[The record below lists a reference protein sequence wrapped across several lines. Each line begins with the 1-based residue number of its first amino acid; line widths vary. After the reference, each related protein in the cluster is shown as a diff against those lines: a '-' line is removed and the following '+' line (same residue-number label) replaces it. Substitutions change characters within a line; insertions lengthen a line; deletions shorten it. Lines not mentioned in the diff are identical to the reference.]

1 MELEKKQAA
10 GGPAG
15 KPGRPGKAAAG
26 QLLEERFVYKDDDQ
40 IDKAFD
46 WKQFTR
52 LFGYM
57 KPYARQ
63 MLPIVSVL
71 MILGTVTKLTVPFL
85 TSMAID
91 KAIAPKEGS
100 PSLTLL
106 YTLTASV
113 IVLYLIQWIAGV
125 YRIKYTNVIGQ
136 RVIYD
141 LRSDLFRHIQKLS
154 FNFFDKR
161 PAGSVLVRVT
171 NDINSLQDLFTNG
184 VVNLMI
190 DCVQLVGIMVILLL
204 INWKLGL
211 AVMITVPIM
220 FFVSTK
226 LRQKIRIAWQDV
238 RMKNSRINSH
248 LNESIQG
255 IRVTQAYTQE
265 QENMQY
271 FDAMNMDSRKS
282 WNKASAMNQAFG
294 PIIEVTGGIGTMI
307 LFWFGAYLIQ
317 SGDLTVGY
325 LVAFSTYVSNFWDP
339 INRLGQMYNQL
350 LVAMASSERI
360 FEYLDEQPAVQDK
373 PDAKPLPKI
382 QGDIRFK
389 NVVFEYEKG
398 RAALKGISL
407 DVKAGQSIALVG
419 HTGSGKSTIINLIGR
434 FYDIK
439 SGELTIDG
447 QDVREVQ
454 LQSLREQIGIVLQD
468 TFIFSGTIRDN
479 IRFGRLDATDREV
492 EEVAKA
498 VDAHEFIMKLPRGY
512 DTEVEERGSALSMGQ
527 RQLLSFARALL
538 ADPRILILDEAT
550 ASIDTETEIKIQDAL
565 KILLQGRTSFIVA
578 HRLSTIRHADKIVVL
593 DHGEIKE
600 EGNHA
605 ELTERDGIYN
615 GLIEAQFRFL

>member
-1 MELEKKQAA
+1 MEANQGGSPGAKKIHI
-10 GGPAG
+10 
-15 KPGRPGKAAAG
+15 KESI
-26 QLLEERFVYKDDDQ
+26 EERFVYKDDDQ

-57 KPYARQ
+57 RPYAKQ
-63 MLPIVSVL
+63 MLPLVSIM
-71 MILGTVTKLTVPFL
+71 MILGTITKLTVPFL
-85 TSMAID
+85 TSLAID
-91 KAIAPKEGS
+91 RAIAPKDGNT
-100 PSLTLL
+100 SLPLL
-106 YTLTASV
+106 YILTACV

-141 LRSDLFRHIQKLS
+141 LRSDLFKHIQKLS

-190 DCVQLVGIMVILLL
+190 DCVQLAGIMIILLL

-211 AVMITVPIM
+211 AVMVTVPIM
-220 FFVSTK
+220 FVISTK
-226 LRQKIRIAWQDV
+226 LRQRIRIAWQDV
-238 RMKNSRINSH
+238 RIKNSRINSH

-265 QENMQY
+265 QENMNY
-271 FDAMNMDSRKS
+271 FDAMNTDSRKS
-282 WNKASAMNQAFG
+282 WNKASAMNQGFG
-294 PIIEVTGGIGTMI
+294 PIIEVTGGLGTMI
-307 LFWFGAYLIQ
+307 LFWLGAYLIQ
-317 SGDLTVGY
+317 SGELTIGA

-360 FEYLDEQPAVQDK
+360 FEYLDEEPMVQDK
-373 PDAKPLPKI
+373 PEAKTLPTI
-382 QGDIRFK
+382 RGDINF
-389 NVVFEYEKG
+389 NQVVFEYEKG
-398 RAALKGISL
+398 RAALKGIDL
-407 DVKAGQSIALVG
+407 NVKAGQSIALVG

-434 FYDIK
+434 FYDIT
-439 SGELTIDG
+439 GGQITIDG
-447 QDVREVQ
+447 RDIRDVT

-479 IRFGRLDATDREV
+479 IRFGRLDASDKEV
-492 EEVAKA
+492 EEAAKA

-512 DTEVEERGSALSMGQ
+512 ETEVEERGSALSMGQ

-538 ADPRILILDEAT
+538 ANPRILILDEAT
-550 ASIDTETEIKIQDAL
+550 ASIDTETELKIQEAL

-600 EGNHA
+600 EGTHG
-605 ELTERDGIYN
+605 ELTARDGIYN

>member
-1 MELEKKQAA
+1 MKLEANPGNLTNSKKV
-10 GGPAG
+10 
-15 KPGRPGKAAAG
+15 KDNKSI
-26 QLLEERFVYKDDDQ
+26 EERFVYKDDDQ

-46 WKQFTR
+46 WTQFTR

-63 MLPIVSVL
+63 MLPLVSVM
-71 MILGTVTKLTVPFL
+71 MILGTITKLTVPFL
-85 TSMAID
+85 TSLAID
-91 KAIAPKEGS
+91 RAIAPKDGNT
-100 PSLTLL
+100 SLPLL
-106 YTLTASV
+106 YILTGCV
-113 IVLYLIQWIAGV
+113 ILLYLVQWIAGI

-141 LRSDLFRHIQKLS
+141 LRGDLFKHIQKLS

-190 DCVQLVGIMVILLL
+190 DCVQLAGIMIILLL

-211 AVMITVPIM
+211 AVMVTVPIM
-220 FFVSTK
+220 FLISTK
-226 LRQKIRIAWQDV
+226 LRQTIRIAWQDV
-238 RMKNSRINSH
+238 RLKNSRINSH

-265 QENMQY
+265 QENMNY
-271 FDAMNMDSRKS
+271 FDGMNADSRKA
-282 WNKASAMNQAFG
+282 WNKASAMNQGFG
-294 PIIEVTGGIGTMI
+294 PIIEITGGFGTLI
-307 LFWFGAYLIQ
+307 LFWLGAHLIQ
-317 SGDLTVGY
+317 SGELTIGA

-360 FEYLDEQPAVQDK
+360 FEYLDEEPMVQDK
-373 PDAKPLPKI
+373 PDAKPLPTI
-382 QGDIRFK
+382 RGDIQLK
-389 NVVFEYEKG
+389 KVIFEYEPG
-398 RAALKGISL
+398 RAALKGIDL
-407 DVKAGQSIALVG
+407 DVLAGQSIALVG

-434 FYDIK
+434 FYDIT
-439 SGELTIDG
+439 SGQITIDG
-447 QDVREVQ
+447 RDIRDVT

-479 IRFGRLDATDREV
+479 IRFGRLNASDEEV
-492 EEVAKA
+492 EAAAKA

-512 DTEVEERGSALSMGQ
+512 ETEVEERGSALSMGQ

-538 ADPRILILDEAT
+538 ANPRILILDEAT
-550 ASIDTETEIKIQDAL
+550 ASIDTETEVKIQDAL

-600 EGNHA
+600 EGTHH
-605 ELTERDGIYN
+605 ELTSHDGVYN

>member
-1 MELEKKQAA
+1 MKLEAKQNTATGA
-10 GGPAG
+10 
-15 KPGRPGKAAAG
+15 KRKAAE
-26 QLLEERFVYKDDDQ
+26 QKTLDERFVYKDDDV

-52 LFGYM
+52 LFSYM
-57 KPYARQ
+57 KPYAKQ
-63 MLPIVSVL
+63 MLPLVSIM
-71 MILGTVTKLTVPFL
+71 MILGTITKLTVPFL
-85 TSMAID
+85 TSLAID
-91 KAIAPKEGS
+91 RAIAPKVGN
-100 PSLTLL
+100 PSLALL
-106 YTLTASV
+106 YSLTAGV

-125 YRIKYTNVIGQ
+125 YRIKYTNIIGQ

-141 LRSDLFRHIQKLS
+141 LRSDLFKHIQKLS

-190 DCVQLVGIMVILLL
+190 DCVQLLGITIILLL

-211 AVMITVPIM
+211 AVMVTVPIM
-220 FFVSTK
+220 FFISTK

-265 QENMQY
+265 RENMNY
-271 FDAMNMDSRKS
+271 FDFMNTDSKKS

-294 PIIEVTGGIGTMI
+294 PMIEITGGFGTMI
-307 LFWFGAYLIQ
+307 LFWLGAYLIQ
-317 SGDLTVGY
+317 SGELTVGL
-325 LVAFSTYVSNFWDP
+325 LVAFSSYVSNFWDP

-360 FEYLDEQPAVQDK
+360 FEYLDEQPSVQDN
-373 PDAKPLPKI
+373 PGAKPLGTI
-382 QGDIRFK
+382 RGDINFNK
-389 NVVFEYEKG
+389 VVFEYEKG
-398 RAALKGISL
+398 RAALKGIDL

-439 SGELTIDG
+439 SGRITIDG
-447 QDVREVQ
+447 EDIREVT
-454 LQSLREQIGIVLQD
+454 LDSLRRQIGIVLQD

-479 IRFGRLDATDREV
+479 IRFGRLDATDEEV
-492 EEVAKA
+492 ENAAKA
-498 VDAHEFIMKLPRGY
+498 VDAHDFIMKLPGGY
-512 DTEVEERGSALSMGQ
+512 ETEVEERGSALSMGQ

-538 ADPRILILDEAT
+538 ANPRILILDEAT
-550 ASIDTETEIKIQDAL
+550 ASIDTETELKIQEAL

-600 EGNHA
+600 EGTHR
-605 ELTERDGIYN
+605 ELTSRDGVYN

>member
-1 MELEKKQAA
+1 MKLEAKQNTATGA
-10 GGPAG
+10 
-15 KPGRPGKAAAG
+15 KRKAAE
-26 QLLEERFVYKDDDQ
+26 QKTLDERFVYKDDDV

-52 LFGYM
+52 LFSYM
-57 KPYARQ
+57 KPYAKQ
-63 MLPIVSVL
+63 MLPLVSIM
-71 MILGTVTKLTVPFL
+71 MILGTITKLTVPFL
-85 TSMAID
+85 TSLAID
-91 KAIAPKEGS
+91 RAIAPKVGN

-106 YTLTASV
+106 YSLTAGV

-125 YRIKYTNVIGQ
+125 YRIKYTNIIGQ

-141 LRSDLFRHIQKLS
+141 LRSDLFKHIQKLS

-190 DCVQLVGIMVILLL
+190 DCVQLLGITIILLL

-211 AVMITVPIM
+211 AVMVTVPIM
-220 FFVSTK
+220 FFISTK

-265 QENMQY
+265 RENMNY
-271 FDAMNMDSRKS
+271 FDFMNTDSKKS

-294 PIIEVTGGIGTMI
+294 PMIEITGGFGTMI
-307 LFWFGAYLIQ
+307 LFWLGAYLIQ
-317 SGDLTVGY
+317 SGELTVGL
-325 LVAFSTYVSNFWDP
+325 LVAFSSYVSNFWDP

-360 FEYLDEQPAVQDK
+360 FEYLDEQPSVQDN
-373 PDAKPLPKI
+373 PGAKPLGTI
-382 QGDIRFK
+382 RGDINFNK
-389 NVVFEYEKG
+389 VVFEYEKG
-398 RAALKGISL
+398 RAALKGIDL

-439 SGELTIDG
+439 SGRITIDG
-447 QDVREVQ
+447 EDIREVT
-454 LQSLREQIGIVLQD
+454 LDSLRRQIGIVLQD

-479 IRFGRLDATDREV
+479 IRFGRLDATDEEV
-492 EEVAKA
+492 EKVAKA
-498 VDAHEFIMKLPRGY
+498 VDAHDFIMKLPGGY
-512 DTEVEERGSALSMGQ
+512 ETEVEERGSALSMGQ

-538 ADPRILILDEAT
+538 ANPRILILDEAT
-550 ASIDTETEIKIQDAL
+550 ASIDTETELKIQEAL

-600 EGNHA
+600 EGTHR
-605 ELTERDGIYN
+605 ELTSRDGVYN

>member
-1 MELEKKQAA
+1 MKVEAKTGASASPKNAKLNEPV
-10 GGPAG
+10 G
-15 KPGRPGKAAAG
+15 
-26 QLLEERFVYKDDDQ
+26 ERFVYRDDDQ

-52 LFGYM
+52 LFSYM

-63 MLPIVSVL
+63 MLPLVSVM
-71 MILGTVTKLTVPFL
+71 MILGTITKLTVPFL
-85 TSMAID
+85 TSLAID
-91 KAIAPKEGS
+91 KAINPKDGNT
-100 PSLTLL
+100 SLPLL

-141 LRSDLFRHIQKLS
+141 LRSDLFKHIQKLS

-190 DCVQLVGIMVILLL
+190 DCVQLVGIIVILLL

-211 AVMITVPIM
+211 AVMVTVPIM
-220 FFVSTK
+220 FLVSTK

-265 QENMQY
+265 QENMNY
-271 FDAMNMDSRKS
+271 FNNMNTDSRKS

-294 PIIEVTGGIGTMI
+294 PIIEVTGGLGTMI
-307 LFWFGAYLIQ
+307 LFWLGAHLIQ
-317 SGDLTVGY
+317 SGQLTIGA

-360 FEYLDEQPAVQDK
+360 FEYLDEEPLVQDK
-373 PDAKPLPKI
+373 PGAQPLPT
-382 QGDIRFK
+382 IRGEIHFNK
-389 NVVFEYEKG
+389 VIFEYEKG
-398 RAALKGISL
+398 RAALKGIDL
-407 DVKAGQSIALVG
+407 DVQAGQSIALVG
-419 HTGSGKSTIINLIGR
+419 HTGSGKSTIINLISR
-434 FYDIK
+434 FYDIT
-439 SGELTIDG
+439 SGQITIDG
-447 QDVREVQ
+447 KDIRDVT

-479 IRFGRLDATDREV
+479 IRFGRLNATDREV
-492 EEVAKA
+492 EEAAMA
-498 VDAHEFIMKLPRGY
+498 VDAHDFISRLPRGY
-512 DTEVEERGSALSMGQ
+512 ETEVEERGSALSMGQ

-538 ADPRILILDEAT
+538 ANPRILILDEAT
-550 ASIDTETEIKIQDAL
+550 ASIDTETELKIQEAL

-600 EGNHA
+600 EGTHR
-605 ELTERDGIYN
+605 ELTSRDGVYN

>member
-1 MELEKKQAA
+1 MKLEANPGNLTSSKKV
-10 GGPAG
+10 
-15 KPGRPGKAAAG
+15 KDNKSI
-26 QLLEERFVYKDDDQ
+26 EDRFVYKDDDQ

-46 WKQFTR
+46 WTQFTR

-63 MLPIVSVL
+63 MLPLVSVM
-71 MILGTVTKLTVPFL
+71 MILGTITKLTVPFL
-85 TSMAID
+85 TSLAID
-91 KAIAPKEGS
+91 RAIAPKDGNT
-100 PSLTLL
+100 SLPLL
-106 YTLTASV
+106 YILTGCV
-113 IVLYLIQWIAGV
+113 ILLYLVQWIAGI

-141 LRSDLFRHIQKLS
+141 LRGDLFKHIQKLS

-190 DCVQLVGIMVILLL
+190 DCVQLAGIMIILLL

-211 AVMITVPIM
+211 AVMVTVPIM
-220 FFVSTK
+220 FLISTK
-226 LRQKIRIAWQDV
+226 LRQTIRIAWQDV
-238 RMKNSRINSH
+238 RLKNSRINSH

-265 QENMQY
+265 QENMNY
-271 FDAMNMDSRKS
+271 FDVMNADSRKA
-282 WNKASAMNQAFG
+282 WNKASAMNQGFG
-294 PIIEVTGGIGTMI
+294 PIIEITGGFGTLI
-307 LFWFGAYLIQ
+307 LFWLGAHLIQ
-317 SGDLTVGY
+317 SGELTIGA

-360 FEYLDEQPAVQDK
+360 FEYLDEEPMVQDK
-373 PDAKPLPKI
+373 PDAKPLPTI
-382 QGDIRFK
+382 RGDIQLK
-389 NVVFEYEKG
+389 KVIFEYEPG
-398 RAALKGISL
+398 RAALKGIDL
-407 DVKAGQSIALVG
+407 DVLAGQSIALVG

-434 FYDIK
+434 FYDIT
-439 SGELTIDG
+439 SGQITIDG
-447 QDVREVQ
+447 RDIRDVT

-479 IRFGRLDATDREV
+479 IRFGRLNASDEEV
-492 EEVAKA
+492 EAAAKS

-512 DTEVEERGSALSMGQ
+512 ETEVEERGSALSMGQ

-538 ADPRILILDEAT
+538 ANPRILILDEAT
-550 ASIDTETEIKIQDAL
+550 ASIDTETEVKIQDAL
-565 KILLQGRTSFIVA
+565 KILLRGRTSFIVA

-600 EGNHA
+600 EGTHH
-605 ELTERDGIYN
+605 ELTSRDGVYN

>member
-1 MELEKKQAA
+1 MKLEAKQNTATGA
-10 GGPAG
+10 
-15 KPGRPGKAAAG
+15 KRKAAE
-26 QLLEERFVYKDDDQ
+26 QQTLDERFVYKDDDV

-52 LFGYM
+52 LFSYM
-57 KPYARQ
+57 KPYAKQ
-63 MLPIVSVL
+63 MLPLVSIM
-71 MILGTVTKLTVPFL
+71 MILGTITKLTVPFL
-85 TSMAID
+85 TSLAID
-91 KAIAPKEGS
+91 RAIAPKVGN

-106 YTLTASV
+106 YSLTAGV

-125 YRIKYTNVIGQ
+125 YRIKYTNIIGQ

-141 LRSDLFRHIQKLS
+141 LRSDLFKHIQKLS

-190 DCVQLVGIMVILLL
+190 DCVQLLGITIILLL

-211 AVMITVPIM
+211 AVMVTVPIM
-220 FFVSTK
+220 FFISTK

-265 QENMQY
+265 RENMNY
-271 FDAMNMDSRKS
+271 FDFMNTDSKKS

-294 PIIEVTGGIGTMI
+294 PMIEITGGFGTMI
-307 LFWFGAYLIQ
+307 LFWLGAYLIQ
-317 SGDLTVGY
+317 SGELTVGM
-325 LVAFSTYVSNFWDP
+325 LVAFSSYVSNFWDP

-360 FEYLDEQPAVQDK
+360 FEYLDEQPSVQDN
-373 PDAKPLPKI
+373 PGAKPLNTI
-382 QGDIRFK
+382 RGDINFNK
-389 NVVFEYEKG
+389 VVFEYEKG
-398 RAALKGISL
+398 RAALKGIDL

-439 SGELTIDG
+439 SGRITIDG
-447 QDVREVQ
+447 EDIREVT
-454 LQSLREQIGIVLQD
+454 LDSLRRQIGIVLQD

-479 IRFGRLDATDREV
+479 IRFGRLDATDEEV
-492 EEVAKA
+492 ENAAKA
-498 VDAHEFIMKLPRGY
+498 VDAHDFIMKLPGGY
-512 DTEVEERGSALSMGQ
+512 ETEVEERGSALSMGQ

-538 ADPRILILDEAT
+538 ANPRILILDEAT
-550 ASIDTETEIKIQDAL
+550 ASIDTETELKIQEAL

-600 EGNHA
+600 EGTHR
-605 ELTERDGIYN
+605 ELTSRDGVYN

>member
-1 MELEKKQAA
+1 MSHVTMKTKEEA
-10 GGPAG
+10 
-15 KPGRPGKAAAG
+15 PGSMKTGTEISR
-26 QLLEERFVYKDDDQ
+26 QERFVYKDDDV
-40 IDKAFD
+40 IDKPFD
-46 WKQFTR
+46 WRQFLR

-63 MLPIVSVL
+63 MLPLVL
-71 MILGTVTKLTVPFL
+71 LMMVLGTITKLAVPFL
-85 TSMAID
+85 TSQAID
-91 KAIAPKEGS
+91 KAIAPKTGI
-100 PSLTLL
+100 PNPALL
-106 YTLTASV
+106 YLLTAGV
-113 IVLYLIQWIAGV
+113 IVLYIVQWVAGV

-141 LRSDLFRHIQKLS
+141 LRSDLFKHIQKLS

-184 VVNLMI
+184 VVNSII
-190 DCVQLVGIMVILLL
+190 DCVQLAGIIVILLAL
-204 INWKLGL
+204 NWKLGL
-211 AVMITVPIM
+211 AVMVTVPIM

-226 LRQKIRIAWQDV
+226 LRKTIRVAWQEV
-238 RMKNSRINSH
+238 RIKNSRINSH

-265 QENMQY
+265 LENMSY
-271 FDAMNMDSRKS
+271 FDAMNMDSKKS
-282 WNKASAMNQAFG
+282 WDKASAMNQSFG
-294 PIIEVTGGIGTMI
+294 PIIEITGGIGTLI
-307 LFWFGAYLIQ
+307 LFWLGAHLIQ
-317 SGDLTVGY
+317 TGNLTVGV

-339 INRLGQMYNQL
+339 INRLGQTYNQL

-360 FEYLDEQPAVQDK
+360 FEYLDEEPLVRDH
-373 PDAKPLPKI
+373 PGAKPLPTI
-382 QGDIRFK
+382 RGDIAFRK
-389 NVVFEYEKG
+389 VYFEYEKG
-398 RAALKGISL
+398 RAALKGIDL

-434 FYDIK
+434 FYDIT
-439 SGELTIDG
+439 GGLITIDG
-447 QDVREVQ
+447 QDIREVT
-454 LQSLREQIGIVLQD
+454 LSSLRSQIGIVLQD

-479 IRFGRLDATDREV
+479 IRFGRLDATDKEV
-492 EEVAKA
+492 EEAAKA
-498 VDAHEFIMKLPRGY
+498 VDAHEFIMKLPDGY

-550 ASIDTETEIKIQDAL
+550 ASIDTETELKIQEAL
-565 KILLQGRTSFIVA
+565 KVLLKGRTSFIVA
-578 HRLSTIRHADKIVVL
+578 HRLSTIRHADQIVVL

-600 EGNHA
+600 MGTHR
-605 ELTERDGIYN
+605 ELTEREGIYN

>member
-1 MELEKKQAA
+1 MKVEAKQGGLTAPKKRNLSE
-10 GGPAG
+10 PI
-15 KPGRPGKAAAG
+15 
-26 QLLEERFVYKDDDQ
+26 EERFVYKDDDQ

-57 KPYARQ
+57 RPYAKQ
-63 MLPIVSVL
+63 MLPLVSVM
-71 MILGTVTKLTVPFL
+71 MILGTITKLTVPFL
-85 TSMAID
+85 TSLAID
-91 KAIAPKEGS
+91 RAIAPKDGN

-141 LRSDLFRHIQKLS
+141 LRSDLFKHIQKLS

-190 DCVQLVGIMVILLL
+190 DCVQLAGIMIILLL

-211 AVMITVPIM
+211 AVMVTVPIM
-220 FFVSTK
+220 FFISTK

-238 RMKNSRINSH
+238 RIKNSRINSH

-265 QENMQY
+265 QENMNY
-271 FDAMNMDSRKS
+271 FDAMNTDSRRS
-282 WNKASAMNQAFG
+282 WNKASAMNQGFG
-294 PIIEVTGGIGTMI
+294 PIIEVTGGLGTMI
-307 LFWFGAYLIQ
+307 LFWLGAHLIQ
-317 SGDLTVGY
+317 SGELTIGA

-360 FEYLDEQPAVQDK
+360 FEYLDEEPLIQDK
-373 PDAKPLPKI
+373 PEAKPLPTI
-382 QGDIRFK
+382 RGDIRFNK
-389 NVVFEYEKG
+389 VVFEYEKG
-398 RAALKGISL
+398 RAALKGIDL

-434 FYDIK
+434 FYDIT
-439 SGELTIDG
+439 SGQVTIDG
-447 QDVREVQ
+447 RDIRDVT

-479 IRFGRLDATDREV
+479 IRFGRLDASDKEV
-492 EEVAKA
+492 EDAAKA
-498 VDAHEFIMKLPRGY
+498 VDAHDFIMKLPSGY

-550 ASIDTETEIKIQDAL
+550 ASIDTETEVKIQEAL

-600 EGNHA
+600 QGTHR

>member
-1 MELEKKQAA
+1 MKLEAKQNTASGA
-10 GGPAG
+10 
-15 KPGRPGKAAAG
+15 KRKAAE
-26 QLLEERFVYKDDDQ
+26 QKTLDERFVYKDDDV

-52 LFGYM
+52 LFSYM
-57 KPYARQ
+57 KPYAKQ
-63 MLPIVSVL
+63 MLPLVSIM
-71 MILGTVTKLTVPFL
+71 MILGTITKLTVPFL
-85 TSMAID
+85 TSLAID
-91 KAIAPKEGS
+91 RAIAPKVGN

-106 YTLTASV
+106 YSLTAGV

-125 YRIKYTNVIGQ
+125 YRIKYTNIIGQ

-141 LRSDLFRHIQKLS
+141 LRSDLFKHIQKLS

-190 DCVQLVGIMVILLL
+190 DCVQLLGITIILLL

-211 AVMITVPIM
+211 AVMVTVPIM
-220 FFVSTK
+220 FFISTK

-265 QENMQY
+265 RENMNY
-271 FDAMNMDSRKS
+271 FDFMNTDSRKS

-294 PIIEVTGGIGTMI
+294 PMIEITGGFGTMI
-307 LFWFGAYLIQ
+307 LFWLGAYLIQ
-317 SGDLTVGY
+317 SGELTVGL
-325 LVAFSTYVSNFWDP
+325 LVAFSSYVSNFWDP

-360 FEYLDEQPAVQDK
+360 FEYLDEQPSVQDN
-373 PDAKPLPKI
+373 PGAKPLGTI
-382 QGDIRFK
+382 RGDINFNK
-389 NVVFEYEKG
+389 VVFEYEKG
-398 RAALKGISL
+398 RAALKGIDL

-439 SGELTIDG
+439 SGRITIDG
-447 QDVREVQ
+447 EDIREVT
-454 LQSLREQIGIVLQD
+454 LDSLRRQIGIVLQD

-479 IRFGRLDATDREV
+479 IRFGRLDATDEEV
-492 EEVAKA
+492 ENAAKA
-498 VDAHEFIMKLPRGY
+498 VDAHDFIMKLPGGY
-512 DTEVEERGSALSMGQ
+512 ETEVEERGSALSMGQ

-538 ADPRILILDEAT
+538 ANPRILILDEAT
-550 ASIDTETEIKIQDAL
+550 ASIDTETELKIQEAL

-600 EGNHA
+600 EGTHR
-605 ELTERDGIYN
+605 ELTSRDGVYN

>member
-1 MELEKKQAA
+1 MSHVTVKTKEEAPSSLKTGTEISTQ
-10 GGPAG
+10 
-15 KPGRPGKAAAG
+15 
-26 QLLEERFVYKDDDQ
+26 ERFVYKDDDV
-40 IDKAFD
+40 IDKPFD
-46 WKQFTR
+46 WRQFLR

-63 MLPIVSVL
+63 MLPLVL
-71 MILGTVTKLTVPFL
+71 LMMVLGTITKLAVPFL
-85 TSMAID
+85 TSQAID
-91 KAIAPKEGS
+91 KAIAPRTGI
-100 PSLTLL
+100 PNPTLL
-106 YTLTASV
+106 YLLTAGV
-113 IVLYLIQWIAGV
+113 IVLYIVQWVAGV

-141 LRSDLFRHIQKLS
+141 LRSDLFKHIQKLS

-184 VVNLMI
+184 VVNSII
-190 DCVQLVGIMVILLL
+190 DCVQLAGIIVILLAL
-204 INWKLGL
+204 NWKLGL
-211 AVMITVPIM
+211 AVMVTVPIM

-226 LRQKIRIAWQDV
+226 LRKTIRIAWQEV
-238 RMKNSRINSH
+238 RIKNSRINSH

-265 QENMQY
+265 LENMSY
-271 FDAMNMDSRKS
+271 FDAMNMDSKKS
-282 WNKASAMNQAFG
+282 WDKASAMNQSFG
-294 PIIEVTGGIGTMI
+294 PIIEITGGIGTLI
-307 LFWFGAYLIQ
+307 LFWLGAHLIQ
-317 SGDLTVGY
+317 TGNLTVGV

-339 INRLGQMYNQL
+339 INRLGQTYNQL

-360 FEYLDEQPAVQDK
+360 FEYLDEEPLVRDH
-373 PDAKPLPKI
+373 PGAKPLPTI
-382 QGDIRFK
+382 RGDIAFRK
-389 NVVFEYEKG
+389 VYFEYERG
-398 RAALKGISL
+398 RAALKGIDL

-434 FYDIK
+434 FYDIT
-439 SGELTIDG
+439 GGLITIDG
-447 QDVREVQ
+447 RDIREVT
-454 LQSLREQIGIVLQD
+454 LSSLRSQIGIVLQD

-479 IRFGRLDATDREV
+479 IRFGRLDATDKEV
-492 EEVAKA
+492 EEAAKA
-498 VDAHEFIMKLPRGY
+498 VDAHEFIMKLPDGY

-550 ASIDTETEIKIQDAL
+550 ASIDTETELKIQEAL
-565 KILLQGRTSFIVA
+565 KVLLKGRTSFIVA
-578 HRLSTIRHADKIVVL
+578 HRLSTIRHADQIVVL

-600 EGNHA
+600 MGTHR
-605 ELTERDGIYN
+605 ELTEREGIYN

>member
-1 MELEKKQAA
+1 M
-10 GGPAG
+10 
-15 KPGRPGKAAAG
+15 KPGAADEA
-26 QLLEERFVYKDDDQ
+26 QTLEERFVYKDDDV

-52 LFGYM
+52 LFSYM
-57 KPYARQ
+57 KPYAKQ
-63 MLPIVSVL
+63 MLPFISAM
-71 MILGTVTKLTVPFL
+71 MILGTITKLTVPYL

-91 KAIAPKEGS
+91 KAIAPKDGH
-100 PSLTLL
+100 PSLSLL
-106 YTLTASV
+106 YTLTATV
-113 IVLYLIQWIAGV
+113 VVLYLIQWIAGV

-190 DCVQLVGIMVILLL
+190 DSVQLIGIMVILLL

-265 QENMQY
+265 QENMNY
-271 FDAMNMDSRKS
+271 FDAMNMDNRKS

-294 PIIEVTGGIGTMI
+294 PIIEITGGFGTMI

-317 SGDLTVGY
+317 SGELTVGF

-360 FEYLDEQPAVQDK
+360 FEYLDEQPTVQDK
-373 PDAKPLPKI
+373 SDAAALPKI
-382 QGDIRFK
+382 VGDIKFDK
-389 NVVFEYEKG
+389 VVFEYEKG
-398 RAALKGISL
+398 RAALKGIDL

-419 HTGSGKSTIINLIGR
+419 HTGSGKSTIINLISR
-434 FYDIK
+434 FYDVK
-439 SGELTIDG
+439 SGHITIDG
-447 QDVREVQ
+447 RDVRDVT

-479 IRFGRLDATDREV
+479 IRFGRLDATDQEV
-492 EEVAKA
+492 EAAARA
-498 VDAHEFIMKLPRGY
+498 VDAHDFISKLPGGY
-512 DTEVEERGSALSMGQ
+512 ETEVEERGSALSMGQ

-538 ADPRILILDEAT
+538 ANPRILILDEAT
-550 ASIDTETEIKIQDAL
+550 ASIDTETEVKIQEAL

-600 EGNHA
+600 EGTHA
-605 ELTERDGIYN
+605 ELTAHEGIYN

>member
-1 MELEKKQAA
+1 MKLEAKQNTATGA
-10 GGPAG
+10 
-15 KPGRPGKAAAG
+15 KRKAAE
-26 QLLEERFVYKDDDQ
+26 QKTLDERFVYKDDDV

-52 LFGYM
+52 LFSYM
-57 KPYARQ
+57 KPYAKQ
-63 MLPIVSVL
+63 MLPLVSIM
-71 MILGTVTKLTVPFL
+71 MILGTITKLTVPFL
-85 TSMAID
+85 TSLAID
-91 KAIAPKEGS
+91 RAIAPKVGN

-106 YTLTASV
+106 YSLTAGV

-125 YRIKYTNVIGQ
+125 YRIKYTNIIGQ

-141 LRSDLFRHIQKLS
+141 LRSDLFKHIQKLS

-190 DCVQLVGIMVILLL
+190 DCVQLLGITIILLL

-211 AVMITVPIM
+211 AVMVTVPIM
-220 FFVSTK
+220 FFISTK

-265 QENMQY
+265 RENMNY
-271 FDAMNMDSRKS
+271 FDFMNTDSKKS

-294 PIIEVTGGIGTMI
+294 PMIEITGGFGTMI
-307 LFWFGAYLIQ
+307 LFWLGAYLIQ
-317 SGDLTVGY
+317 SGELTVGL
-325 LVAFSTYVSNFWDP
+325 LVAFSSYVSNFWDP

-360 FEYLDEQPAVQDK
+360 FEYLDEQPSVQDN
-373 PDAKPLPKI
+373 PGAKPLGTI
-382 QGDIRFK
+382 RGDINLNK
-389 NVVFEYEKG
+389 VVFEYEKG
-398 RAALKGISL
+398 RAALKGIDL

-439 SGELTIDG
+439 SGRITIDG
-447 QDVREVQ
+447 EDIREVT
-454 LQSLREQIGIVLQD
+454 LDSLRRQIGIVLQD

-479 IRFGRLDATDREV
+479 IRFGRLDATDEEV
-492 EEVAKA
+492 EKVAKA
-498 VDAHEFIMKLPRGY
+498 VDAHDFIMKLPGGY
-512 DTEVEERGSALSMGQ
+512 ETEVEERGSALSMGQ

-538 ADPRILILDEAT
+538 ANPRILILDEAT
-550 ASIDTETEIKIQDAL
+550 ASIDTETELKIQEAL

-600 EGNHA
+600 EGTHR
-605 ELTERDGIYN
+605 ELTSRDGVYN

>member
-1 MELEKKQAA
+1 MKTGTEISRQ
-10 GGPAG
+10 
-15 KPGRPGKAAAG
+15 
-26 QLLEERFVYKDDDQ
+26 ERFVYKDDDV
-40 IDKAFD
+40 IDKPFD
-46 WKQFTR
+46 WRQFLR

-63 MLPIVSVL
+63 MLPLVL
-71 MILGTVTKLTVPFL
+71 LMMVLGTITKLAVPFL
-85 TSMAID
+85 TSQAID
-91 KAIAPKEGS
+91 KAIAPKTGI
-100 PSLTLL
+100 PNPALL
-106 YTLTASV
+106 YLLTAGV
-113 IVLYLIQWIAGV
+113 IVLYIVQWVAGV

-141 LRSDLFRHIQKLS
+141 LRSDLFKHIQKLS

-184 VVNLMI
+184 VVNSII
-190 DCVQLVGIMVILLL
+190 DCVQLAGIIVILLAL
-204 INWKLGL
+204 NWKLGL
-211 AVMITVPIM
+211 AVMVTVPIM

-226 LRQKIRIAWQDV
+226 LRKTIRVAWQEV
-238 RMKNSRINSH
+238 RIKNSRINSH

-265 QENMQY
+265 LENMSY
-271 FDAMNMDSRKS
+271 FDAMNMDSKKS
-282 WNKASAMNQAFG
+282 WDKASAMNQSFG
-294 PIIEVTGGIGTMI
+294 PIIEITGGIGTLI
-307 LFWFGAYLIQ
+307 LFWLGAHLIQ
-317 SGDLTVGY
+317 TGNLTVGV

-339 INRLGQMYNQL
+339 INRLGQTYNQL

-360 FEYLDEQPAVQDK
+360 FEYLDEEPLVRDH
-373 PDAKPLPKI
+373 PGAKPLPTI
-382 QGDIRFK
+382 RGDIAFRK
-389 NVVFEYEKG
+389 VYFEYEKG
-398 RAALKGISL
+398 RAALKGIDL

-434 FYDIK
+434 FYDIT
-439 SGELTIDG
+439 GGLITIDG
-447 QDVREVQ
+447 QDIREVT
-454 LQSLREQIGIVLQD
+454 LSSLRSQIGIVLQD

-479 IRFGRLDATDREV
+479 IRFGRLDATDKEV
-492 EEVAKA
+492 EEAAKA
-498 VDAHEFIMKLPRGY
+498 VDAHEFIMKLPDGY

-550 ASIDTETEIKIQDAL
+550 ASIDTETELKIQEAL
-565 KILLQGRTSFIVA
+565 KVLLKGRTSFIVA
-578 HRLSTIRHADKIVVL
+578 HRLSTIRHADQIVVL

-600 EGNHA
+600 MGTHR
-605 ELTERDGIYN
+605 ELTEREGIYN